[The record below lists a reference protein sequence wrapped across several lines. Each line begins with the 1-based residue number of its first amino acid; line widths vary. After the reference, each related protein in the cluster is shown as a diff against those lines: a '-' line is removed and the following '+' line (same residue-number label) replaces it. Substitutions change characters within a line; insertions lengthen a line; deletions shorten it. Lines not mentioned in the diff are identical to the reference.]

1 VLGLDD
7 EPTQR
12 ALAQHCR
19 ADQTVIDLVRVR
31 NRGDIAATVT
41 GLCW

>member
-1 VLGLDD
+1 VS
-7 EPTQR
+7 EATQR

-31 NRGDIAATVT
+31 NRADIPAKVT